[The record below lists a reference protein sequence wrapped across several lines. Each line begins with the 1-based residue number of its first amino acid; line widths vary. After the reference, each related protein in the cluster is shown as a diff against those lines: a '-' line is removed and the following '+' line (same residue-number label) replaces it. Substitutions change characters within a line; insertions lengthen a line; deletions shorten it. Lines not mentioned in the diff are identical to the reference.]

1 MLKSDISELK
11 VGLSSTLLSR
21 GPSGSVTKII
31 NIKDVLSSS
40 PSYTIVTQHNQIVS
54 MNHLSKVKHQPIDK
68 SQLKYHKQNY
78 LVASPYKN
86 EVLLAKKSQFQN
98 LEKKKVYALNAAY
111 VDTRS
116 PIFSK
121 ESLATNTMSPLK
133 TVKSILSINDS
144 LHTLSKSHYNKS

>member
-1 MLKSDISELK
+1 VLKSDISELK

-54 MNHLSKVKHQPIDK
+54 MNHLSEVKYQPIDK

-78 LVASPYKN
+78 LVASPFKN
-86 EVLLAKKSQFQN
+86 EVLLAKKSQN